1 MATDAEVKIQISQ
14 DIIKAHVQAAV
25 ASVLAK
31 DPEAL
36 VKAVVDAAM
45 NEKTNSY
52 DRTTIW
58 EKKVNELIRKVADG
72 VFEAWLNEQKP
83 AIEKAVRTQLS
94 KKSTCQ
100 DIAASIVQKMC
111 RVHVDIALTDGK

>member
-1 MATDAEVKIQISQ
+1 MPQDAEVKIQISQ

-25 ASVLAK
+25 ASVLTK

-45 NEKTNSY
+45 TERVNSY

-58 EKKVNELIRKVADG
+58 EKKVNEKIRKVADG
-72 VFEAWLNEQKP
+72 IFEAWLEEQKP
-83 AIEKAVRTQLS
+83 AIEKAVRSQLA
-94 KKSTCQ
+94 KKTTCQ
-100 DIAASIVQKMC
+100 DIARNIVKKMS
-111 RVHVDIALTDGK
+111 HVYANLKLDDS